1 VAESANDKGEG
12 MPDYKEPIRRFIDE
26 TFIIGSTG
34 PTFSDSDSFMGGHI
48 IDSTGFL
55 EVIMFLEET
64 WGITVEDDEVI
75 PENLDS
81 LDGLQA
87 YLTRKLDS

>member
-1 VAESANDKGEG
+1 
-12 MPDYKEPIRRFIDE
+12 MPDYKEPIRRFIED
-26 TFIIGSTG
+26 TFIVAASG
-34 PTFSDSDSFMGGHI
+34 PTFGDADSFMEGHI

-64 WGITVEDDEVI
+64 WGITVDDDEVV